1 MKRMVVI
8 CTCMIMLSACSWVGD
23 KENKKQEKKISD
35 IQQQKDDIKDT
46 TFIAVGDNLIHGAIY
61 YYNKQADGTYNFK
74 DIYEHT
80 NAYTKAADIAY
91 INQETICAGTALG
104 LSHYPSFN
112 SPYEVL
118 DAVSDAGFDW
128 MAASSNHSLDAGIQ
142 GVMNQLDYMKKHYPD
157 IKITGSHRS
166 LEEANQT
173 QVIKRND
180 TTFGVLGYTYGLN
193 GYQLPKGKEYLID
206 LIDKNKIKQDVEKL
220 KKVSDVQIVSMHWG
234 TEYSFEPNEEQKD
247 LAQFLSDLGVD
258 VIIGEHPHVIQ
269 PMNYITGKDGNKTL
283 VIYSLGNFLSAQDDH
298 ENMLGGMAR
307 WTLSYDKTKN
317 VVTFKDV
324 EFLPTITQIEGDF
337 EFFRT
342 YTLKDYTND
351 LAARHMLTVQKKQ
364 DMSRD
369 YFIQL
374 TKKVMNDKIDI
385 VY

>member
-1 MKRMVVI
+1 MKKI
-8 CTCMIMLSACSWVGD
+8 ILLFICMIMVSACSWTGG
-23 KENKKQEKKISD
+23 KEKNEEETKTPVTQK
-35 IQQQKDDIKDT
+35 QKDDIKDT
-46 TFIAVGDNLIHGAIY
+46 SFVAVGDNLIHGAIY

-80 NAYTKAADIAY
+80 NAYTRGADIAY
-91 INQETICAGTALG
+91 INQETMCGGTELG

-128 MAASSNHSLDAGIQ
+128 MAASSNHSLDAGVQ
-142 GVMNQLDYMKKHYPD
+142 GVMNQLNYMNKNYPE
-157 IKITGSHRS
+157 IKVTGSHRT
-166 LEEANQT
+166 LEESKQT

-180 TTFGVLGYTYGLN
+180 VTFGILGYTYGLN
-193 GYQLPKGKEYLID
+193 GYQLPEGKEYLID
-206 LIDKNKIKQDVEKL
+206 LIDKDKIRQDVEKL

-234 TEYSFEPNEEQKD
+234 TEYSFEPNEEQKE

-269 PMNYITGKDGNKTL
+269 PMDYVTGKEGNKTL

-307 WTLSYDKTKN
+307 WTLSFNKTTKE
-317 VVTFKDV
+317 VTFKNV
-324 EFLPTITQIEGDF
+324 EFLPTVTQIEGNF

-342 YTLKDYTND
+342 YTLKDYSDD

-369 YFIQL
+369 YFIEL